1 MTEKKE
7 ENSFLKNVLEFV
19 PLIAF
24 FVSYYYYPNSRQL
37 VGEELS
43 VEKIIF
49 ATKVFVP
56 ALIVTSALSY
66 LILKTIS
73 KMAIIT
79 AVVVI
84 IFGFLTIWFRNP
96 VFIKMKPTIIYL
108 SFSLVL
114 TMGLLRKKSFLQ
126 SLMGS
131 ALNMEDQGWL
141 ILTKRVTMFFLV
153 LAALNE
159 IVWRYFGQDQWV
171 NFKTF
176 GLPVITLIFFA
187 FQYKLFQKY
196 VVAEKD

>member
-1 MTEKKE
+1 MEKKE
-7 ENSFLKNVLEFV
+7 ENSFLKSLLEFV

-24 FVSYYYYPNSRQL
+24 FVSYYYYPNSREL

-56 ALIVTSALSY
+56 TLIVSSVLSY

-84 IFGFLTIWFRNP
+84 IFGFLTVWFRNP

-108 SFSLVL
+108 SFSLIL

>member
-1 MTEKKE
+1 MEKKE
-7 ENSFLKNVLEFV
+7 ENSLLKSVLEFV

-24 FVSYYYYPNSRQL
+24 FVSYYYYANSREL

-56 ALIVTSALSY
+56 TLIISSILSY

-73 KMAIIT
+73 KMTIIT

-84 IFGFLTIWFRNP
+84 IFGFLTVWFRNP
-96 VFIKMKPTIIYL
+96 VFIKMKPTIIYV
-108 SFSLVL
+108 SFSLIL
-114 TMGLLRKKSFLQ
+114 TIGLLREKSFLQ

-131 ALNMEDQGWL
+131 ALNMEDKGWL
-141 ILTKRVTMFFLV
+141 ILTKRVTMFFLI
-153 LAALNE
+153 LAVLNE
-159 IVWRYFGQDQWV
+159 VVWRYFGQDQWV

-176 GLPVITLIFFA
+176 GLPIMTLFFFA

-196 VVAEKD
+196 VVDEKH

>member
-1 MTEKKE
+1 MEKKE
-7 ENSFLKNVLEFV
+7 ENSLLKSVLEFV

-24 FVSYYYYPNSRQL
+24 FVSYYYYANSREL

-56 ALIVTSALSY
+56 TLIISSILSY

-73 KMAIIT
+73 KMTIIT

-84 IFGFLTIWFRNP
+84 IFGFLTVWFRNP
-96 VFIKMKPTIIYL
+96 VFIKMKPTIIYV
-108 SFSLVL
+108 SFSLIL
-114 TMGLLRKKSFLQ
+114 TIGLLRKKSFLQ

-131 ALNMEDQGWL
+131 ALNMEDKGWL
-141 ILTKRVTMFFLV
+141 ILTKRVTMFFLI
-153 LAALNE
+153 LAVLNE
-159 IVWRYFGQDQWV
+159 VVWRYFGQDQWV

-176 GLPVITLIFFA
+176 GLPIMTLFFFA
-187 FQYKLFQKY
+187 FQYKLFRKY
-196 VVAEKD
+196 VVDEKH

>member
-1 MTEKKE
+1 MEKKE
-7 ENSFLKNVLEFV
+7 ENSFLKSVLEFV

-56 ALIVTSALSY
+56 ALVVTSALSY

-84 IFGFLTIWFRNP
+84 IFGFLTVWFRNP

-108 SFSLVL
+108 SFSLIL
-114 TMGLLRKKSFLQ
+114 TIGLLRKKSFLQ

-131 ALNMEDQGWL
+131 ALNMEDLGWL

-196 VVAEKD
+196 MIAEKD

>member
-1 MTEKKE
+1 MEKKE
-7 ENSFLKNVLEFV
+7 ENSLLKSVLEFV

-24 FVSYYYYPNSRQL
+24 FVSYYYYPNSREL

-56 ALIVTSALSY
+56 TLIISSILSY
-66 LILKTIS
+66 LLLKTIS
-73 KMAIIT
+73 KMTIIT

-84 IFGFLTIWFRNP
+84 IFGFLTVWFRNP
-96 VFIKMKPTIIYL
+96 VFIKMKPTIIYV
-108 SFSLVL
+108 SFSLIL
-114 TMGLLRKKSFLQ
+114 TIGLLRKKSFLQ

-141 ILTKRVTMFFLV
+141 ILTKRVTIFFLI
-153 LAALNE
+153 LAVLNE
-159 IVWRYFGQDQWV
+159 VVWRYFGQDQWV

-176 GLPVITLIFFA
+176 GLPIMTLFFFA
-187 FQYKLFQKY
+187 FQYNLFQKY
-196 VVAEKD
+196 VVDEKH

>member
-1 MTEKKE
+1 MEKKE
-7 ENSFLKNVLEFV
+7 ENSLLKSVLEFV

-24 FVSYYYYPNSRQL
+24 FVSYYYYPNSREL

-49 ATKVFVP
+49 ATKIFVP
-56 ALIVTSALSY
+56 TLIISSILSY

-73 KMAIIT
+73 KMTIIT

-84 IFGFLTIWFRNP
+84 IFGFLTVWFRNP
-96 VFIKMKPTIIYL
+96 VFIKMKPTIIYV
-108 SFSLVL
+108 SFSLIL
-114 TMGLLRKKSFLQ
+114 TIGLLRKKSFLQ

-131 ALNMEDQGWL
+131 ALNMEDKGWL
-141 ILTKRVTMFFLV
+141 ILTKRVTIFFII
-153 LAALNE
+153 LAVLNE
-159 IVWRYFGQDQWV
+159 VVWRYFGQDQWV

-176 GLPVITLIFFA
+176 GLPLMTLFFFA

-196 VVAEKD
+196 LVDEKH

>member
-1 MTEKKE
+1 MEKKE
-7 ENSFLKNVLEFV
+7 ENSFLKSVLEFV

-56 ALIVTSALSY
+56 ALVVTSALSY

-84 IFGFLTIWFRNP
+84 IFGFLTVWFRNP

-108 SFSLVL
+108 SFSLIL

>member
-1 MTEKKE
+1 MEKKE
-7 ENSFLKNVLEFV
+7 ENSLLKSVLEFV

-24 FVSYYYYPNSRQL
+24 FVSYYYYPNSREL

-56 ALIVTSALSY
+56 TLIISSILSY

-73 KMAIIT
+73 KMTIIT

-84 IFGFLTIWFRNP
+84 IFGFLTVWFRNP

-114 TMGLLRKKSFLQ
+114 TLGLLRKKSFLQ

-131 ALNMEDQGWL
+131 ALNMEDRGWL
-141 ILTKRVTMFFLV
+141 ILTKRVTIFFLI
-153 LAALNE
+153 LAVLNE
-159 IVWRYFGQDQWV
+159 VVWRYFGQDQWV

-176 GLPVITLIFFA
+176 GLPIITLFFFA

-196 VVAEKD
+196 VADEEH

>member
-1 MTEKKE
+1 MEKKE
-7 ENSFLKNVLEFV
+7 ENSFLKSVLEFV

-24 FVSYYYYPNSRQL
+24 FVSYYYYANSREL

-56 ALIVTSALSY
+56 TLIISSILSY

-73 KMAIIT
+73 KMTIIT

-84 IFGFLTIWFRNP
+84 IFGFLTVWFRNP
-96 VFIKMKPTIIYL
+96 VFIKMKPTIIYV
-108 SFSLVL
+108 SFSLIL
-114 TMGLLRKKSFLQ
+114 TIGLLRKKSFLQ

-131 ALNMEDQGWL
+131 ALNMEDKGWL
-141 ILTKRVTMFFLV
+141 ILTKRVTIFFII
-153 LAALNE
+153 LAVLNE
-159 IVWRYFGQDQWV
+159 VVWRYFGQDQWV

-176 GLPVITLIFFA
+176 GLPIITLFFFA
-187 FQYKLFQKY
+187 FQYNLFQKY
-196 VVAEKD
+196 VVDEKH

>member
-1 MTEKKE
+1 MEKKE
-7 ENSFLKNVLEFV
+7 ENSFLKSVLEFV

-84 IFGFLTIWFRNP
+84 IFGFLTVWFRNP

-108 SFSLVL
+108 SFSLIL
-114 TMGLLRKKSFLQ
+114 TIGLLRKKSFLQ

-131 ALNMEDQGWL
+131 ALNMEDLGWL
-141 ILTKRVTMFFLV
+141 ILTQRVTMFFLV

-159 IVWRYFGQDQWV
+159 IVWRFFGQDQWV

-196 VVAEKD
+196 LVAEKD

>member
-1 MTEKKE
+1 MEKKE
-7 ENSFLKNVLEFV
+7 ENSLLKSVLEFV

-24 FVSYYYYPNSRQL
+24 FVSYYYYPNSREL

-56 ALIVTSALSY
+56 TLIISSVLSY
-66 LILKTIS
+66 FILKTIS
-73 KMAIIT
+73 KMTIIT

-84 IFGFLTIWFRNP
+84 IFGFLTVWFRNP

-108 SFSLVL
+108 SFSLIL
-114 TMGLLRKKSFLQ
+114 TIGLLRKKSFLQ

-141 ILTKRVTMFFLV
+141 ILTKRVTMFFIV
-153 LAALNE
+153 LAVLNE
-159 IVWRYFGQDQWV
+159 VVWRYFGQDQWV

-176 GLPVITLIFFA
+176 GLPLMTLFFFA

-196 VVAEKD
+196 LIDEKH

>member
-1 MTEKKE
+1 MEKKE
-7 ENSFLKNVLEFV
+7 ENSFLKSVLEFV

-56 ALIVTSALSY
+56 ALVVTSALSY

-84 IFGFLTIWFRNP
+84 IFGFLTVWFRNP

-108 SFSLVL
+108 SFSLIL

-196 VVAEKD
+196 LVAEKD

>member
-1 MTEKKE
+1 MEKKE
-7 ENSFLKNVLEFV
+7 ENSFLKSLLEFV

-24 FVSYYYYPNSRQL
+24 FVSYYYYPNAREL

-56 ALIVTSALSY
+56 TLIVSSVLSY
-66 LILKTIS
+66 LILKTVS
-73 KMAIIT
+73 KMTIIT

-84 IFGFLTIWFRNP
+84 IFGFLTVWFRNP
-96 VFIKMKPTIIYL
+96 VFIKMKPTIIYI
-108 SFSLVL
+108 SFSLIL

-141 ILTKRVTMFFLV
+141 ILTKRVTMFFLI
-153 LAALNE
+153 LAVLNE
-159 IVWRYFGQDQWV
+159 VVWRYFGQDQWV

-176 GLPVITLIFFA
+176 GLPVITLIFFG

-196 VVAEKD
+196 VVDEKD

>member
-1 MTEKKE
+1 MEKKE
-7 ENSFLKNVLEFV
+7 ENSFLKSLLEFV

-24 FVSYYYYPNSRQL
+24 FVSYYYYPNSREL

-56 ALIVTSALSY
+56 TLIAASILSY

-84 IFGFLTIWFRNP
+84 IFGFLTVWFRNP

-108 SFSLVL
+108 SFSLIL
-114 TMGLLRKKSFLQ
+114 TLGLLRKKSFLQ

-141 ILTKRVTMFFLV
+141 ILTKRITMFFLV

-187 FQYKLFQKY
+187 FQYKLFQRY
-196 VVAEKD
+196 LLDEKD

>member
-1 MTEKKE
+1 MEKKE
-7 ENSFLKNVLEFV
+7 ENSFLKSVLEFV

-66 LILKTIS
+66 LVLKTIS

-84 IFGFLTIWFRNP
+84 IFGFLTVWFRNP

-108 SFSLVL
+108 SFSLIL
-114 TMGLLRKKSFLQ
+114 TIGLLRKKSFLQ

-131 ALNMEDQGWL
+131 ALNMEDLGWL
-141 ILTKRVTMFFLV
+141 ILTQRVTMFFLV

-159 IVWRYFGQDQWV
+159 IVWRFFGQDQWV

-196 VVAEKD
+196 MIAEKD

>member
-1 MTEKKE
+1 MEKKE
-7 ENSFLKNVLEFV
+7 ENSFLKSVLEFV

-24 FVSYYYYPNSRQL
+24 FVSYYYYANSREL

-56 ALIVTSALSY
+56 TLIISSILSY

-73 KMAIIT
+73 KMTIIT

-84 IFGFLTIWFRNP
+84 IFGFLTVWFRNP
-96 VFIKMKPTIIYL
+96 VFIKMKPTIIYV
-108 SFSLVL
+108 SFSLIL
-114 TMGLLRKKSFLQ
+114 TIGLLRKKSFLQ

-141 ILTKRVTMFFLV
+141 ILTKRVSMFFLI
-153 LAALNE
+153 LAVLNE
-159 IVWRYFGQDQWV
+159 VVWRYFGQDQWV

-176 GLPVITLIFFA
+176 GLPIMTLFFFA

-196 VVAEKD
+196 VVDEKH

>member
-1 MTEKKE
+1 MEKKE

-56 ALIVTSALSY
+56 ALVVTSALSY

-84 IFGFLTIWFRNP
+84 IFGFLTVWFRNP

-108 SFSLVL
+108 SFSLIL
-114 TMGLLRKKSFLQ
+114 TIGLLRKKSFLQ

-131 ALNMEDQGWL
+131 ALNMEDKGWL
-141 ILTKRVTMFFLV
+141 ILTKRVTIFFII
-153 LAALNE
+153 LAVLNE
-159 IVWRYFGQDQWV
+159 VVWRYFGQDQWV

-176 GLPVITLIFFA
+176 GLPIMTLFFFA

-196 VVAEKD
+196 LVDEKH

>member
-1 MTEKKE
+1 
-7 ENSFLKNVLEFV
+7 
-19 PLIAF
+19 
-24 FVSYYYYPNSRQL
+24 
-37 VGEELS
+37 
-43 VEKIIF
+43 
-49 ATKVFVP
+49 
-56 ALIVTSALSY
+56 
-66 LILKTIS
+66 
-73 KMAIIT
+73 MAIIT

-84 IFGFLTIWFRNP
+84 IFGFLTVWFRNP

-108 SFSLVL
+108 SFSFIL
-114 TMGLLRKKSFLQ
+114 TMGLIRKKSFLQ